1 MTKIDTSKWKEY
13 KIEDLFT
20 LDKPVARSKNDYNE
34 GTTPFVASGNFNNG
48 IECYL
53 SVKNS
58 TDFDAGNCLTVS
70 PVDGSTFYQEKDFLG
85 RGGAGSSI
93 LILRNEK
100 LNKFN
105 GLFLS
110 SIIRKVCSKY
120 SYNNMGNQKKLKEE
134 IIYLPVKNDEP
145 DWEYMENYIKKLMEI
160 KKKDF
165 SNLMKV
171 I

>member
-1 MTKIDTSKWKEY
+1 MNKIDTSEWKEY
-13 KIEDLFT
+13 KIEDIFS
-20 LDKPVARSKNDYNE
+20 LDKPNPRSKNDYDE
-34 GTTPFVASGNFNNG
+34 GAIPFVASGNFNNG

-53 SVKNS
+53 SIKNS

-93 LILRNEK
+93 LILRNDK

-105 GLFLS
+105 GLFLA

-134 IIYLPVKNDEP
+134 IIYLPVKNDET
-145 DWEYMENYIKKLMEI
+145 DWKYKKDFIKRLIED

-165 SNLMKV
+165 VNLMK
-171 I
+171 II